1 MGRSQCSYCLKSL
14 VRLDKHKCKKKESL
28 IDELQKEA
36 LIDQLQKEVKDLQ
49 DENERLR
56 KALAESESRTTI
68 NNITN
73 NNITNN
79 ITLNV
84 IDVKQI
90 ERRLL
95 KMLKTKTYKDLLGGL
110 EPYMDIIA
118 TSLNP
123 KNQMSYICT
132 DHSRQVFAFKDK
144 SGNIKKEYNGETV
157 FLIEDKVKPVAL
169 QALTDRY
176 NYWMDIPEENQ
187 LILEMEEM
195 ENRIEYLERHQRGY
209 KPTSVEYDRLSVR
222 IAEMSDRLV
231 MKSRQLKSLRE
242 KAIDERDRDLE
253 MERLMKARYEIR
265 SIGQDNDMNRK
276 CIRYLSKHP
285 MLNI

>member
-1 MGRSQCSYCLKSL
+1 MTTTKSQCTYCLKSFAR
-14 VRLDKHKCKKKESL
+14 VDRHKCKGKPS
-28 IDELQKEA
+28 

-56 KALAESESRTTI
+56 KALAESETRTTI
-68 NNITN
+68 NNITNNNITN

-144 SGNIKKEYNGETV
+144 SGNIKKEHNGETV
-157 FLIEDKVKPVAL
+157 FLIEDKVKPAAL

-187 LILEMEEM
+187 LILDMEEM